1 MAGVLALRLA
11 PPLALGAAACAWLAR
26 AGWPAARVLGLVAP
40 LLLCAV
46 APASPQVRCSM
57 WWLLSGAGAV
67 ERACWL
73 AVEGPHP
80 LQCCWLHTS
89 SLPLPFPTLLPIRF

>member
-1 MAGVLALRLA
+1 MQLGDVCSVLALRLA

-46 APASPQVRCSM
+46 APASPQVGAAAAVS
-57 WWLLSGAGAV
+57 LAGGAGLHY
-67 ERACWL
+67 RAL
-73 AVEGPHP
+73 LGAAGRLHGALLGPSAAAQP
-80 LQCCWLHTS
+80 AMRL
-89 SLPLPFPTLLPIRF
+89 